1 MNDAEITVAPFE
13 EVPLIPAF
21 CIAGPSVFKFELA
34 VTPRDNVDM
43 FVVMLLINDIVVAQ
57 ASADDDEVPSNLS
70 LIYRG
75 SIDDVS
81 DVQVIAMTGDDISD
95 PNEII
100 DAKSL
105 QVGYKL
111 YGPGYTLLDEPD
123 TSCLA

>member
-1 MNDAEITVAPFE
+1 MT
-13 EVPLIPAF
+13 
-21 CIAGPSVFKFELA
+21 PSSQ
-34 VTPRDNVDM
+34 VDM
-43 FVVMLLINDIVVAQ
+43 FIVMLLIDDVVVAQ
-57 ASADDDEVPSNLS
+57 ASADDDDVPSNLS

-111 YGPGYTLLDEPD
+111 YGPGYTLLDAPD
-123 TSCLA
+123 TSCLL